1 MKDNKGFSL
10 IELVVVVAILAVIGL
25 AVVGFMGTG
34 TNLFGSVSNEVDV
47 QEEAQLTLNQISDM
61 VTSSSRGVSYYYG
74 DSETNVELSDSDVP
88 EDVNRKTL
96 VIYNTDYIYN
106 IIWKA
111 DDKKIYLR
119 KDAID
124 ESGAITEGKE
134 SLMAEYVIAFSP
146 SLKNAQQKNYIT
158 LKVTFKANKK
168 EYTTSQN
175 FTMRNRMIVNGSS
188 DEIYEDKQEIQVTV
202 TGIKLFYDGQE
213 CSNKSIMYMIQN
225 SADSKG
231 KVNFSATVQGT
242 GFPSQEVIWSVQGAS
257 DTTNTK
263 IEGGILTIGKNENS
277 SSLIVSVASKLDSS
291 ISTDTTVA
299 IKDIT
304 GITLSG
310 PDINQKFKKGDS
322 FRVDATV
329 LGTNLT
335 DSDRGIK
342 WACTGATCINSTNT
356 YAEFRI
362 TALAGQ
368 SVSVTATSTKK
379 SSISNTYSGITVSD
393 SNYEIKLN
401 ASSHYISPSGTNQV
415 VITPE
420 VSPNDGAYGEIEWEV
435 VVYQIYDNGM
445 QSDYPVDWIMI
456 PNSWNDSGSWK
467 FSYIINDGK
476 CIIRCGP
483 YVNSERYKIYVTAKL
498 KNDNN
503 ITDQTS
509 VEKRKS

>member
-10 IELVVVVAILAVIGL
+10 IELVVVVAILAIIGL

-74 DSETNVELSDSDVP
+74 DSETNVVLSDADVP
-88 EDVNRKTL
+88 ADVTRKTL
-96 VIYNTDYIYN
+96 VIYNSDYIYN
-106 IIWKA
+106 IIWKG
-111 DDKKIYLR
+111 DEKKIYLR

-124 ESGAITEGKE
+124 ESGAITQGNE

-146 SLKNAQQKNYIT
+146 SLKNTKDKNYIS
-158 LKVTFKANKK
+158 LKVSFKANKK

-175 FTMRNRMIVNGSS
+175 FTMRNKMIVNGSS

-202 TGIKLFYDGQE
+202 TGIKLFNEGQE
-213 CSNKSIMYMIQN
+213 CSDKTITYMVQN
-225 SADSKG
+225 SGDSKG
-231 KVNFSATVQGT
+231 IISFSATVQGT

-263 IEGGILTIGKNENS
+263 IEAGKLIIGKNENS
-277 SSLIVSVASKLDSS
+277 SSLLISVASKLDSS
-291 ISTDTTVA
+291 ISAQATVA

-310 PDINQKFKKGDS
+310 PDINQKYKKGDS
-322 FRVDATV
+322 FKVNATV

-335 DSDRGIK
+335 DSDKGIK
-342 WACTGATCINSTNT
+342 WACTGATCINSSNT
-356 YAEFRI
+356 FAEFRI

-379 SSISNTYSGITVSD
+379 STISNTYSGIIVSD
-393 SNYEIKLN
+393 SNYDIKLY
-401 ASSHYISPSGTNQV
+401 ASSHYISPTGTTQV
-415 VITPE
+415 TITPE

-435 VVYQIYDNGM
+435 SVYQIYDNGM
-445 QSDYPVDWIMI
+445 LSDYPVDWIMI
-456 PNSWNDSGSWK
+456 PNSWNYTGSWQ
-467 FSYIINDGK
+467 FSYVINDGK
-476 CIIRCGP
+476 CIIRCGQH
-483 YVNSERYKIYVTAKL
+483 VGSERYRIYVTAKL

-503 ITDQTS
+503 ISDQTS
-509 VEKRKS
+509 IEKSKS